1 MICSFFAHELQTQ
14 KNLCLQARVLAAKL
28 LKQYSAGQEQVIQ
41 LKQLA
46 FSTELVTKLEA
57 NLVQLQHMYHS
68 MQALILACKNTDA
81 DYEQLINQHVLLAP
95 SLNSHTVAA
104 KALLQSAAPKKEPKK
119 KVFYHAC

>member
-1 MICSFFAHELQTQ
+1 MNYKRK

-46 FSTELVTKLEA
+46 FSNELVT